1 MTKYRESKAANT
13 SKTYDRNEIEAST
26 GNIYEALSIIANRSQ
41 QINLDIKNLV
51 EEFNDPEWVRG
62 GTPTRQIV
70 KDLDYLQRGR
80 DSDENKEYIKG
91 KKAYVHKCLKQ

>member
-1 MTKYRESKAANT
+1 MSNQTTLRELAKGYAKGAID
-13 SKTYDRNEIEAST
+13 K
-26 GNIYEALSIIANRSQ
+26 
-41 QINLDIKNLV
+41 LV